1 MELSL
6 ARFNGKGEVGF
17 MGETRSLNVSV
28 TKARRHLAVIC
39 DSETVKSEFLREYVE
54 YLEKEGAVKSA
65 SLYSCLSSCLSLRNV
80 LR

>member
-39 DSETVKSEFLREYVE
+39 DSETVKSDKFLREYVE

-65 SLYSCLSSCLSLRNV
+65 SLYSCLSLRNV